1 MSSLKPLGLNVLLNA
16 CNIEAVES
24 STQFADHVMNAAS
37 KQQLDTVPVVNRRC
51 SHDVTRVLLLTSR
64 LTATCLFR
72 CFCNVASA
80 IGFQDE
86 SLDIF
91 DLQHTLGVYRN
102 LVSSHSHAVT
112 VLSLFSSARNYDVT
126 VTCHRASTRV
136 TTMQQPSPLPH
147 VVHFLTLYFP

>member
-1 MSSLKPLGLNVLLNA
+1 MLLNA

-112 VLSLFSSARNYDVT
+112 VLLLFSSA
-126 VTCHRASTRV
+126 
-136 TTMQQPSPLPH
+136 
-147 VVHFLTLYFP
+147 